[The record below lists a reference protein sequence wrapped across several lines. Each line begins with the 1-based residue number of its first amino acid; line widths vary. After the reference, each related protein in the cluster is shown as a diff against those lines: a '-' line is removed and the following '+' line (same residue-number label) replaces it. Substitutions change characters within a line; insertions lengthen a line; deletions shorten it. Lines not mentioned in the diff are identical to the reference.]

1 MCGRIYGNHSDRFK
15 FAESWLS
22 FGLRKGFITN
32 RLRSGRKTIE
42 TSSSVKRQTKT
53 IQGEKF
59 AWTDLQNPDRKDVEQ
74 LAEKYNFNALNIE
87 DCMTKFELPKLDS
100 YDDHFFVILHFPPLS
115 QKVGISKNSQLSI
128 FLGRDFLV
136 TVHQGDL
143 QPLVELVDICK
154 AGSSDRQRKDRLL
167 GKSSGFLLH
176 EIIDVLVDDLLHT
189 SRKIMVNLDEMED
202 RVFDETKA
210 VARNIALLRREINR
224 LRRIA
229 NPLKRFVLEI
239 AKSIKSFSERE
250 DEELTLYFD
259 DVIDHIDKVI
269 ETLEESRET
278 MEIYKDTDFVLSTE
292 KTNKV
297 LAVLTIIFTLAI
309 PSTVIGT
316 FYGMNVDLP
325 GGIGDSPVILGPFT
339 TFIIVILAS
348 AVPAILMFA
357 YFKKLGWINS

>member
-1 MCGRIYGNHSDRFK
+1 M
-15 FAESWLS
+15 
-22 FGLRKGFITN
+22 
-32 RLRSGRKTIE
+32 E
-42 TSSSVKRQTKT
+42 TL
-53 IQGEKF
+53 QGEKF
-59 AWTDLQNPDRKDVEQ
+59 VWIDLQNPDRNDVEK
-74 LAEKYNFNALNIE
+74 LAKKYNFNTLNIE

-128 FLGRDFLV
+128 FLGKNFLV

-143 QPLVELVDICK
+143 KPLVELVKICK
-154 AGSSDRQRKDRLL
+154 TGSDQQRKNRLL
-167 GKSSGFLLH
+167 GKSSGILLH

-189 SRKIMVNLDEMED
+189 SRKIIANLDEIED
-202 RVFDETKA
+202 RVFDETKP

-229 NPLKRFVLEI
+229 NLLKKFILEIPKNIKRF
-239 AKSIKSFSERE
+239 SDRE

-269 ETLEESRET
+269 ETLEESREI

-316 FYGMNVDLP
+316 FYGMNVNLP
-325 GGIGDSPVILGPFT
+325 GGIGGNSMVLGPFT
-339 TFIIVILAS
+339 TFIVIILAS
-348 AVPAILMFA
+348 AIPAILMFI
-357 YFKKLGWINS
+357 YFKKLGWISS

>member
-1 MCGRIYGNHSDRFK
+1 M
-15 FAESWLS
+15 
-22 FGLRKGFITN
+22 RKGFITN
-32 RLRSGRKTIE
+32 RLRSNRKSVETPIENKIE
-42 TSSSVKRQTKT
+42 T
-53 IQGEKF
+53 IQREKF
-59 AWTDLQNPDRKDVEQ
+59 VWIDLQNPDRNDVEK

-100 YDDHFFVILHFPPLS
+100 YDDHFFVILHFPPLA
-115 QKVGISKNSQLSI
+115 QKIGISKNSQLSI
-128 FLGRDFLV
+128 FVGKDFLV

-143 QPLVELVDICK
+143 KPLVELVEICK
-154 AGSSDRQRKDRLL
+154 TNSDQQRKDRLL
-167 GKSSGFLLH
+167 GKSSGLLLH
-176 EIIDVLVDDLLHT
+176 EILDVLVDDLLHT
-189 SRKIMVNLDEMED
+189 SRKIIANLDEIED
-202 RVFDETKA
+202 RVFDETKP
-210 VARNIALLRREINR
+210 VARSIALLRREINR

-229 NPLKRFVLEI
+229 NPLKKFVLEI
-239 AKSIKSFSERE
+239 AKNVKQFSGSE
-250 DEELTLYFD
+250 DDELTLYYD

-325 GGIGDSPVILGPFT
+325 GGIGDNSMILGPFT
-339 TFIIVILAS
+339 TFIIVIIAS
-348 AVPAILMFA
+348 AIPAIMMFT
-357 YFKKLGWINS
+357 YFKKLGWISS

>member
-1 MCGRIYGNHSDRFK
+1 M
-15 FAESWLS
+15 
-22 FGLRKGFITN
+22 RKGFITN
-32 RLRSGRKTIE
+32 RLRSGKKSIE
-42 TSSSVKRQTKT
+42 RSVKNKMET
-53 IQGEKF
+53 IQGGRF
-59 AWTDLQNPDRKDVEQ
+59 VWIDLQNPDRNDIEK

-128 FLGRDFLV
+128 FLGKDFLV

-143 QPLVELVDICK
+143 EPLVELVEICK
-154 AGSSDRQRKDRLL
+154 TGSDQQRKNRLL
-167 GKSSGFLLH
+167 EKSSGLLLH

-189 SRKIMVNLDEMED
+189 SRKIIANLDEIED
-202 RVFDETKA
+202 RVFDETKP
-210 VARNIALLRREINR
+210 VARSIALLRREINR

-229 NPLKRFVLEI
+229 NPLKKFVLEI
-239 AKSIKSFSERE
+239 TNNIKKFSERE
-250 DEELTLYFD
+250 DEQLVLYFD

-278 MEIYKDTDFVLSTE
+278 MEIYKDTDYVLSTE

-316 FYGMNVDLP
+316 FYGMNVNLP
-325 GGIGDSPVILGPFT
+325 GGLEDNSMILGPFT

-348 AVPAILMFA
+348 AIPAILMFV
-357 YFKKLGWINS
+357 YFKKLGWISS

>member
-1 MCGRIYGNHSDRFK
+1 M
-15 FAESWLS
+15 
-22 FGLRKGFITN
+22 
-32 RLRSGRKTIE
+32 
-42 TSSSVKRQTKT
+42 
-53 IQGEKF
+53 
-59 AWTDLQNPDRKDVEQ
+59 QNPDRNDVEK
-74 LAEKYNFNALNIE
+74 LAQKYNFNALNIE

-100 YDDHFFVILHFPPLS
+100 YDDHFFVILHFPPLA
-115 QKVGISKNSQLSI
+115 QKIRISKNSQLSI
-128 FLGRDFLV
+128 FVGKDFLV

-143 QPLVELVDICK
+143 KPLVELAEICK
-154 AGSSDRQRKDRLL
+154 TSTDQQRKERLL

-176 EIIDVLVDDLLHT
+176 EILDVLVDDLLHT
-189 SRKIMVNLDEMED
+189 SRKIIANLDEIED
-202 RVFDETKA
+202 RVFDESKP
-210 VARNIALLRREINR
+210 VARSIALLRREINR

-229 NPLKRFVLEI
+229 NPLKKFVLEI
-239 AKSIKSFSERE
+239 AKHVKRFSNTE
-250 DEELTLYFD
+250 DDELALFYD

-325 GGIGDSPVILGPFT
+325 GGIGNNSMFLGPFT
-339 TFIIVILAS
+339 TFIIVIIAS
-348 AVPAILMFA
+348 AIPAIMMFT
-357 YFKKLGWINS
+357 YFKKLGWISS

>member
-1 MCGRIYGNHSDRFK
+1 M
-15 FAESWLS
+15 
-22 FGLRKGFITN
+22 RKGFITN
-32 RLRSGRKTIE
+32 RLRSGRKSAENHIESKIE
-42 TSSSVKRQTKT
+42 TN
-53 IQGEKF
+53 QGEKF
-59 AWTDLQNPDRKDVEQ
+59 VWMDLQNPDRNDVEE
-74 LAEKYNFNALNIE
+74 LAKKYRFNELNIE

-100 YDDHFFVILHFPPLS
+100 YDNHFFVILHFPPLS

-128 FLGRDFLV
+128 FLGKDFIV

-143 QPLVELVDICK
+143 KPLVELVEICK
-154 AGSSDRQRKDRLL
+154 TGSDEQRKNRLL
-167 GKSSGFLLH
+167 GESPGVLLH

-189 SRKIMVNLDEMED
+189 SRKIIANLDEIED
-202 RVFDETKA
+202 RVFDETKP
-210 VARNIALLRREINR
+210 VARSIALLRREINR

-229 NPLKRFVLEI
+229 NLLKKFVLEI
-239 AKSIKSFSERE
+239 AKNIKRFSERE

-316 FYGMNVDLP
+316 FYGMNVNLP
-325 GGIGDSPVILGPFT
+325 GGGIGDDASLALGPFT
-339 TFIIVILAS
+339 TFIVVILAS
-348 AVPAILMFA
+348 AIPAIMMFA
-357 YFKKLGWINS
+357 YFKKLGWISS